1 MQSIYVHV
9 SREYIYIPCEKVK
22 ESFHVFYGYIQLS
35 HMEKLKKFHKKI
47 IHRAVS
53 YKYSYPMKKGQETFD
68 GVQARK
74 NYRKAS

>member
-1 MQSIYVHV
+1 MSGATKLKNH
-9 SREYIYIPCEKVK
+9 SM
-22 ESFHVFYGYIQLS
+22 FFYGYIQLS
-35 HMEKLKKFHKKI
+35 HMEKLKKFNKKI

-74 NYRKAS
+74 SYRKAS